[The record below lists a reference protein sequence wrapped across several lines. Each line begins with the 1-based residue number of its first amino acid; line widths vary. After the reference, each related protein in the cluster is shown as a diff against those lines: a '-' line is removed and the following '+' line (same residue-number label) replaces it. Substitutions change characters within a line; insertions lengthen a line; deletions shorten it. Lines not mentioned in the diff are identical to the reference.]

1 MALVGIRIGNT
12 LTAAVTSHRT
22 LAAKEAGIVAV
33 AGGLALVAAAVAA
46 LWPRLLAIPFAIVVG
61 WLGVAL
67 IVRAYRMRRGTG
79 PAGGDEKA
87 SSARKRPG

>member
-22 LAAKEAGIVAV
+22 LAAREAGIMAA
-33 AGGLALVAAAVAA
+33 AGGLALVAAVVAA

-67 IVRAYRMRRGTG
+67 IARAYGMRRGSG
-79 PAGGDEKA
+79 PAGGDEKG
-87 SSARKRPG
+87 STARKGPG